1 MLCLQKE
8 MKRIIFNCSNTKLSK
23 NGRQLLQLMD
33 DQVALHLADLFRN
46 NFNKYAD
53 FASPQILA
61 GVPLA

>member
-1 MLCLQKE
+1 
-8 MKRIIFNCSNTKLSK
+8 
-23 NGRQLLQLMD
+23 MD